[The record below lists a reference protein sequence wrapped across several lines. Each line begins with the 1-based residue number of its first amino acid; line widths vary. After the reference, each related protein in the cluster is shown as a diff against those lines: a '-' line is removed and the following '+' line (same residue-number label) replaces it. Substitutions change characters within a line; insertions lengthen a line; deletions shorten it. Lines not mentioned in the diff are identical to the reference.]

1 MCWLGVCPQDIRRHK
16 ADKAANCSPTK
27 LWDPATQSFVSKTWV
42 DIQVG
47 DFIMVRRA
55 AETTTIKGA
64 AAKLLDPTTMSSSQA
79 LVVITSEPHPHTMT
93 LTDVRT

>member
-1 MCWLGVCPQDIRRHK
+1 MCPQDIRRHK

-55 AETTTIKGA
+55 YTTT
-64 AAKLLDPTTMSSSQA
+64 MSSSSQA
-79 LVVITSEPHPHTMT
+79 LVVITSGPLSTHTMT